1 MTKPVQTSMSWVMP
15 TVLVIESDDEL
26 RVALASSLRA
36 EGYTA
41 IVASTGQSGI
51 ETVRRGGIELI
62 VTEYVLE
69 DMEGE
74 KLVRDLKTDPISRH
88 VPLLIVSHKCSQAD
102 RIRGLELGADDFI
115 RKPVSRREIVLRV
128 NVSMRRYLETVQP
141 AGHIRYDLL
150 QIESLRRRVLVD
162 HKELAL
168 TPIEFR
174 LLTVLA
180 DRPDQVQSRQ
190 SLLAEVWGMQ
200 SYLETR
206 TVDVHIK
213 RLREKL
219 GKAAGYICTVRG
231 VGYRFCSDG
240 GDSTRSAAS

>member
-1 MTKPVQTSMSWVMP
+1 MTKLVQTGKSWVMP

-51 ETVRRGGIELI
+51 EMVRRGGIELI
-62 VTEYVLE
+62 VTEYALE

-74 KLVRDLKTDPISRH
+74 KLVRNLKTDPISRH
-88 VPLLIVSHKCSQAD
+88 VPLLIVSHKCSQSD

-128 NVSMRRYLETVQP
+128 NISMRRYLESAQP
-141 AGHIRYDLL
+141 SGFIRYDLL

-162 HKELAL
+162 HQELAL

-231 VGYRFCSDG
+231 IGYRFC
-240 GDSTRSAAS
+240 GDNADTTRSAAS